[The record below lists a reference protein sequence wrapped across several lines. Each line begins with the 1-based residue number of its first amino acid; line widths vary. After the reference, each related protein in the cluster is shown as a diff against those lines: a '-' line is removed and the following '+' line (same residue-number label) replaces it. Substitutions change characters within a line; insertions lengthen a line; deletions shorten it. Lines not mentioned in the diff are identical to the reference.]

1 MLRKVSSVAAASS
14 TAYKTTV
21 KRLSASDAASAA
33 NQGKA
38 ILQLI
43 RFDPE
48 KNGTRIESYEYD
60 KHHDYMV
67 LDLLTAVKA
76 HQDPS
81 LAFRSS
87 CCEGVCGSCA
97 MNINGINS
105 LACITFAQQVT
116 TVGPLPNFPVIKD
129 FVVDLRYFFQQYS
142 FIRPFVRNT
151 LLHRSRIDGVIDRY
165 QALSKSLYHVSPSK
179 AKGQLQLETE
189 TLAMSA
195 AEKKRKTAVPVTSAL
210 VQLLDVA
217 MKAESVEH
225 AVMILEALEKRGV
238 ELSAESIAKYL
249 KSSSGSLSRA

>member
-1 MLRKVSSVAAASS
+1 MASN

-21 KRLSASDAASAA
+21 KRLSASDAAAA
-33 NQGKA
+33 NNHGKA

-129 FVVDLRYFFQQYS
+129 FVVDLRHFFQQYS

-151 LLHRSRIDGVIDRY
+151 LLHRSRIDGVVERY
-165 QALSKSLYHVSPSK
+165 QALSKSLYNVNPSK
-179 AKGQLQLETE
+179 AKAQIQLATQLETMPVE
-189 TLAMSA
+189 
-195 AEKKRKTAVPVTSAL
+195 EKKRRTTIPVTKAL
-210 VQLLDVA
+210 VQLLEVA
-217 MKAESVEH
+217 AKAGSLEH
-225 AVMILEALEKRGV
+225 TVMIMEALEKRGV
-238 ELSAESIAKYL
+238 QFSPACIAKYFE
-249 KSSSGSLSRA
+249 KSTGSPVRG